1 MYAIE
6 REEFEAEIYWHNRRL
21 EDAGLTTLTFYTQ
34 QNTDSIGVDWDVDRS
49 THWFNTFEEAIAF
62 CKSLYPEANWENAGW

>member
-6 REEFEAEIYWHNRRL
+6 REEFEAEIYWHNKML
-21 EDAGLTTLTFYTQ
+21 WAAEVDSLTFFTQ
-34 QNTDSIGVDWDVDRS
+34 TTSDSIGVEWDEDRS

-62 CKSLYPEANWENAGW
+62 CKSKYPQANWENAGW